1 MVRAYTRQGC
11 RTGQLAQTALACRIS
26 LACRFRPWPY
36 CGVRVISTVFAPKL
50 MPEMSKLD
58 GAPIWPLYPW
68 PVNQVP
74 VPLKE
79 SPAAEKLLAIV

>member
-1 MVRAYTRQGC
+1 
-11 RTGQLAQTALACRIS
+11 
-26 LACRFRPWPY
+26 
-36 CGVRVISTVFAPKL
+36 